1 MFRGVV
7 PSMKLPALSLAVLAG
22 WLCFGTA
29 RGVSAPG
36 AAAAAADPTSVE
48 ALAMAAA
55 PFSAA
60 APYNSL
66 ILQQIRTMPDAGGYS
81 AGHDATQRLGSAVQ
95 LGPDTLRVEAERA
108 QPSYCSGATYLV
120 FLKTINA
127 LAERGV
133 LPADERI
140 LSPLLIAGQRDGQGV
155 WGRWNAN
162 GPGTARLFYELS
174 LGPNFSDFA
183 AAQPGDFMKIFWSD
197 AVGRREHG
205 HSVIYLGTERVDGVE
220 SVRFWSSNL
229 HVGYSEKTVP
239 RARIKAA
246 VFSRLT
252 NPANL
257 ARASA
262 LGERPDPY
270 LASLLSTDSNLA
282 EVRRE
287 CGLPPE

>member
-1 MFRGVV
+1 
-7 PSMKLPALSLAVLAG
+7 MKSTAASLALLAG
-22 WLCFGTA
+22 WLCFSGG
-29 RGVSAPG
+29 GVVFAQSPP
-36 AAAAAADPTSVE
+36 AAAVALGAD
-48 ALAMAAA
+48 
-55 PFSAA
+55 
-60 APYNSL
+60 APYNRL
-66 ILQQIRTMPDAGGYS
+66 ILVQIRTMPKEGGYS
-81 AGHDATQRLGSAVQ
+81 AGHEATQRLDSAVQ
-95 LGPDTLRVEAERA
+95 LGGDTIRVDAGRA

-120 FLKTINA
+120 FLKTIDA
-127 LAERGV
+127 LAAQGV
-133 LPADERI
+133 VPANDRV

-205 HSVIYLGTERVDGVE
+205 HSVIYLGTERVNGVE

-229 HVGYSEKTVP
+229 HMGYGEKTVP
-239 RARIKAA
+239 RTSIKAA

-252 NPANL
+252 TPGNL
-257 ARASA
+257 VRADA
-262 LGERPDPY
+262 LGARPDPY
-270 LASLLSTDSNLA
+270 LASLLSKDSNLA